1 MKLEIKSIGIWSLI
15 KISVF
20 INMIVGFIFGIFY
33 ALMLSFISI
42 SGLLPL
48 DIMGNED
55 ITLLGMIIVVPIMFS
70 IGGAVFGTIW
80 GVICVF
86 IYNLL
91 AKLIGGLEI
100 NAENISVKE
109 STPQSHHELNQ
120 SYLSNSVVE
129 KKQVMPA
136 PPLPSRPE
144 NINES
149 PSVEDKNKN
158 ASERGNNYEI

>member
-20 INMIVGFIFGIFY
+20 IHLIVGFIFGVFY
-33 ALMLSFISI
+33 AFMLSFMS
-42 SGLLPL
+42 SAGVLPL

-55 ITLLGMIIVVPIMFS
+55 ITLLGMIIIVPIMFS

-80 GVICVF
+80 VVICVF

-100 NAENISVKE
+100 NTEDITVKLP
-109 STPQSHHELNQ
+109 TPIHTQQAAASMYVRPD
-120 SYLSNSVVE
+120 SSI
-129 KKQVMPA
+129 KA
-136 PPLPSRPE
+136 PPPPPSRPE

-149 PSVEDKNKN
+149 TTHDDEKKSGPD
-158 ASERGNNYEI
+158 RGNNYEI

>member
-20 INMIVGFIFGIFY
+20 IHLIVGFIFGIFY
-33 ALMLSFISI
+33 AIMLSVIS
-42 SGLLPL
+42 SAGVLPL

-55 ITLLGMIIVVPIMFS
+55 ITLLGMLIIVPIMFS

-80 GVICVF
+80 VVICVF

-100 NAENISVKE
+100 NAEDNSVKLT
-109 STPQSHHELNQ
+109 TPIHPQQAAASMDVRPD
-120 SYLSNSVVE
+120 SNIKV
-129 KKQVMPA
+129 
-136 PPLPSRPE
+136 PPLPPSRPE
-144 NINES
+144 NMNEL
-149 PSVEDKNKN
+149 
-158 ASERGNNYEI
+158 ASHDDEKKSDLDRGNNYEI